1 MSDIIVTI
9 TDDDETVVSVQES
22 TTNTA
27 SSDLYNPLPRIED
40 IGNVDAS
47 TLVNGSVLVYKTI
60 TNRWTSTTK
69 LDAQDVDAGEF

>member
-27 SSDLYNPLPRIED
+27 SSDLYNPVPRIED

-47 TLVNGSVLVYKTI
+47 TLVNGSVLVYKT
-60 TNRWTSTTK
+60 TTSKWTATTH